1 MKADEDF
8 QNQLKA
14 IANGAPPLRIT
25 VGNLLSKY
33 SQQTADGTI
42 VPYKKRGSAIKAYIN
57 RSFARLKVE
66 APMFENAGND
76 ELIEIRKRKGASI
89 KQVYLSLGNLEASR
103 KPATIRDQFTPA
115 GTIHELLSTGEEK
128 FVVISDNEG
137 KPIGVIGWEHVAK
150 HIIKGTKATHA
161 KDYLNDREPS
171 IHSRDEKVLDIID
184 KIIETGFVLIGGDDY
199 LKPAVITIHDLA
211 SDFVELSE
219 SFHLI
224 EEIEW
229 RIRILLIEKIAPDA
243 AAVRKWAN
251 PGAKYK
257 ETAEDVWDLSFGEL
271 MNQIG
276 AKDMWARLDLQLEQQ
291 SFHERIKKVNTLRNE
306 VFHFRPKAISAEDRE
321 YLRQTCRL
329 MESITPDEVET

>member
-1 MKADEDF
+1 MKADEEF

-14 IANGAPPLRIT
+14 VAQGAPPLRIT

-33 SQQTADGTI
+33 SQLNQDGTR
-42 VPYKKRGSAIKAYIN
+42 VTYKKRGSAIVAYIN

-66 APMFENAGND
+66 APMFEIAAID
-76 ELIEIRKRKGASI
+76 EVIEVKKRKGPSI

-103 KPATIRDQFTPA
+103 KPAVIRDQFTAA
-115 GTIHELLSTGEEK
+115 GTIHELLSSGEEK
-128 FVVISDNEG
+128 YVVISDTDG
-137 KPIGVIGWEHVAK
+137 KLIGVIGWEQVAK
-150 HIIKGTKATHA
+150 HMIKGTKATHA

-184 KIIETGFVLIGGDDY
+184 KIIEAGFILIGGDEY

-211 SDFVELSE
+211 CDFVELSE

-243 AAVRKWAN
+243 TTVRKWAS
-251 PGAKYK
+251 PHAKYK

-271 MNQIG
+271 MNQFG
-276 AKDMWARLDLQLEQQ
+276 GKDLWTRLDLQLEQQ
-291 SFHERIKKVNTLRNE
+291 SFYERIKKVNILRNE
-306 VFHFRPKAISAEDRE
+306 VFHFRPKAIGAEEME

>member
-8 QNQLKA
+8 QNKLKA

-25 VGNLLSKY
+25 VGNLLGKY
-33 SQQTADGTI
+33 SQLNSDGTR
-42 VPYKKRGSAIKAYIN
+42 VTYKKRGSAIVAYIN

-66 APMFENAGND
+66 APMFEIAAND

-103 KPATIRDQFTPA
+103 KPATIRDQFTLA
-115 GTIHELLSTGEEK
+115 GIIHELLSTGEEK
-128 FVVISDNEG
+128 FVVISDNQG
-137 KPIGVIGWEHVAK
+137 KPVGVVGWEHVAK

-184 KIIETGFVLIGGDDY
+184 KITETGFNLIGGDDY
-199 LKPAVITIHDLA
+199 LKPSVITIHDLA
-211 SDFVELSE
+211 SDLVELSE

-229 RIRILLIEKIAPDA
+229 RIRILLIEKVAPDA
-243 AAVRKWAN
+243 ATVRKWAS
-251 PGAKYK
+251 PHAKYK

-271 MNQIG
+271 MNQFG
-276 AKDMWARLDLQLEQQ
+276 GKDMWARLDLQLEQQ
-291 SFHERIKKVNTLRNE
+291 NFYERIKKVNVLRNE
-306 VFHFRPKAISAEDRE
+306 VFHFRPKAISTEDME
-321 YLRQTCRL
+321 YLRQTCSL
-329 MESITPDEVET
+329 MESITPDEVRT